1 MKNVKNLE
9 SGDFMKVSPSIL
21 SMDFSKKEEE
31 IKKLNQTDA
40 EFIHLDVM
48 DGHFVSNT
56 TFDEQFIKTINC
68 DKIYDTH
75 LMIKEP
81 LKQLH
86 KYVPYTKYLTFHYEA
101 EEREDILQYLK
112 TRKDEC
118 LIGLSIKPGTDVTVL
133 DEMLPYLDLVLIM
146 SVEPGK
152 GGQKFM
158 DSALQKLAY
167 LADKKKVFGYK
178 YLIEVDGGINEQT
191 AKLVKGVGCEVV
203 VAGSY
208 VFSSSDYQTAIDKIR

>member
-1 MKNVKNLE
+1 MLLTT
-9 SGDFMKVSPSIL
+9 D
-21 SMDFSKKEEE
+21 KKEDE
-31 IKKLNQTDA
+31 ISKLNQTDA

-56 TFDEQFIKTINC
+56 TFDEQFIKTIKSN
-68 DKIYDTH
+68 KIFDTH

-101 EEREDILQYLK
+101 ESKEDIINYLQN
-112 TRKDEC
+112 RKDDC
-118 LIGLSIKPGTDVTVL
+118 LIGLSIKPGTDVSVL
-133 DEMLPYLDLVLIM
+133 DEMLPYLDLVLVM

-158 DSALQKLAY
+158 ESALPKLEY
-167 LADKKKVFGYK
+167 LAKKKKEFDYK
-178 YLIEVDGGINEQT
+178 YLIEVDGGINELT
-191 AKLVKGVGCEVV
+191 AKLVKGAGCEVV

-208 VFSSSDYQTAIDKIR
+208 VFSSSDYQAAINKIR

>member
-1 MKNVKNLE
+1 
-9 SGDFMKVSPSIL
+9 MKVSPSIL
-21 SMDFSKKEEE
+21 SMDFSRKEEE
-31 IKKLNQTDA
+31 INKLNQTDA

-48 DGHFVSNT
+48 DGYFVSNK
-56 TFDEQFIKTINC
+56 TFDEEFIKTIKS
-68 DKIYDTH
+68 DKIFDTH

-86 KYVPYTKYLTFHYEA
+86 KYEPYTKYLTFHYEA
-101 EEREDILQYLK
+101 ENQEDILKYLK
-112 TRKDEC
+112 TKENKC
-118 LIGLSIKPGTDVTVL
+118 LIGISIKPNTDVTVL
-133 DEMLPYLDLVLIM
+133 DEMLPYLDLVLVM

-158 DSALQKLAY
+158 DSALSKIEY
-167 LADKKKVFGYK
+167 LKEKKQAFNYK
-178 YLIEVDGGINEQT
+178 YLIEVDGGINEET

-208 VFSSSDYQTAIDKIR
+208 VFSSSDYQTAINKIR

>member
-1 MKNVKNLE
+1 MI
-9 SGDFMKVSPSIL
+9 VSPSIL
-21 SMDFSKKEEE
+21 SMDFSKTEEE
-31 IKKLNQTDA
+31 INKLNQTDA

-48 DGHFVSNT
+48 DGHFVSNK
-56 TFDEQFIKTINC
+56 TFDEQFIKTIKSN
-68 DKIYDTH
+68 KIFDVH

-81 LKQLH
+81 LKELH

-101 EEREDILQYLK
+101 ETKEDILEYLK
-112 TRKDEC
+112 NQKDDC
-118 LIGLSIKPGTDVTVL
+118 LIGLSIKPGTDVHVL
-133 DEMLPYLDLVLIM
+133 DEFLPYLDLVLVM

-158 DSALQKLAY
+158 NSALSKIEY
-167 LADKKKVFGYK
+167 LVSEKKKKGYK
-178 YLIEVDGGINEQT
+178 YLVEVDGGINEQT

-208 VFSSSDYQTAIDKIR
+208 VFSSSDYQAAIDRIR